1 MDRGTRG
8 ENRPPM
14 PLSPKDLACGIA
26 RELRTDRNRFR
37 TEPPVR
43 REQKQRKIQLG
54 SGRCGE
60 TVDSSRSGET
70 DKTDLC
76 RSPISTC
83 WMRPVVL
90 TLAVTEP
97 VKRTAI
103 RKHFANVC
111 HELCFVEVA
120 RLVRDWR
127 DTCLQWFC
135 RLLFSGPLR
144 LFIAHF

>member
-1 MDRGTRG
+1 
-8 ENRPPM
+8 
-14 PLSPKDLACGIA
+14 
-26 RELRTDRNRFR
+26 
-37 TEPPVR
+37 
-43 REQKQRKIQLG
+43 
-54 SGRCGE
+54 
-60 TVDSSRSGET
+60 
-70 DKTDLC
+70 
-76 RSPISTC
+76 
-83 WMRPVVL
+83 VVL